1 MTLVQA
7 PQPPTPIVPA
17 VVAAQNI
24 KSRLTDF
31 WAEAVATYRQCY
43 NQFWFDPNGAAP
55 QDIAA
60 QLGTDAA
67 NLHQVSSALYA
78 IIVQA
83 AGSAAGV
90 PATVPTG
97 WTWVDNPDG
106 TATLTQQT

>member
-55 QDIAA
+55 RRRRRATWH
-60 QLGTDAA
+60 GCGESP
-67 NLHQVSSALYA
+67 SSEFGPLCDYC
-78 IIVQA
+78 
-83 AGSAAGV
+83 AGRRLSSGCAGD
-90 PATVPTG
+90 G
-97 WTWVDNPDG
+97 SDGVDVG
-106 TATLTQQT
+106 G